1 MWAGKRNDCLW
12 EGKEGMGMTLD
23 TEEVERNV
31 CLWEGDEGRGM
42 TVRRLGRVKGMIAG
56 REGGKRNDCLW
67 EGKKGMHG
75 YDCGYGKRG

>member
-1 MWAGKRNDCLW
+1 MIV
-12 EGKEGMGMTLD
+12 GKEGGQGVT
-23 TEEVERNV
+23 VGR
-31 CLWEGDEGRGM
+31 EGGE
-42 TVRRLGRVKGMIAG
+42 GMIVR